1 MVFAGIP
8 HGGKLQKVC
17 LYRRDIEFRVICT
30 VAEYWYS
37 SGLTRVEFE
46 RRATQVANF
55 SKPDQTP
62 TQQQLAEA
70 KENQRPGGLSHKRAA
85 YRRALSHFS

>member
-17 LYRRDIEFRVICT
+17 LYRRDIEFRVIYT

-46 RRATQVANF
+46 RRAAQVG
-55 SKPDQTP
+55 KPGQTP
-62 TQQQLAEA
+62 TPQLNWLRLKKNIEP
-70 KENQRPGGLSHKRAA
+70 EWFIPLTIRL
-85 YRRALSHFS
+85 

>member
-37 SGLTRVEFE
+37 SGLTRIEFE
-46 RRATQVANF
+46 RRATQVSQPPSN
-55 SKPDQTP
+55 PDTAVK
-62 TQQQLAEA
+62 LAEA
-70 KENQRPGGLSHKRAA
+70 KEKHRT
-85 YRRALSHFS
+85 